1 MNYHDVKIPDFIS
14 ICSKGGPCFST
25 KIATTHSGREIRII
39 EKEYALQKYTIS
51 NCLLNQS
58 QFNEFNNFFRA
69 RFGMLYCFRFKD
81 FADYKVEKAIV
92 AKYSSQVT
100 NFKFQKIYQN
110 GVYTYVRNIIRP
122 IYNSVR
128 VLINETEIAPK
139 IDYNNFSFSIDK
151 ALGANEVLS
160 ISFDYDVNVRF
171 CSDDFKYNY
180 LTDGSIE
187 IENLELIEVC
197 NGY

>member
-14 ICSKGGPCFST
+14 ICAKGGPCFST
-25 KIATTHSGREIRII
+25 KIASTHSGREIRII

-92 AKYSSQVT
+92 AEYPSEVT
-100 NFKFQKIYQN
+100 SFKFQKIYQN
-110 GVYTYVRNIIRP
+110 GDYSYARNIMRP
-122 IYNSVR
+122 VHNSIKVF
-128 VLINETEIAPK
+128 INETQITPE
-139 IDYNNFSFSIDK
+139 IDYNDFSFSIDK
-151 ALGANEVLS
+151 ILRLNEVLS

-171 CSDDFKYNY
+171 CSDSFKYNY
-180 LTDGSIE
+180 LADGSIQ

-197 NGY
+197 DGY